1 MAYVNVQDWDE
12 SNVADW
18 LQGLDLQPA
27 ETMKYCESFRNNQIL
42 GSRLL
47 HLTVSDLIQLNV
59 EKLGHQEIILEGLE
73 KLKNL
78 HYNLSTENLQFI
90 ALKLSCKARSLHNEI
105 CLLENQ
111 VLPKSSPN
119 AGGTGG
125 AAGAQRQQK
134 VDTTTMSA
142 VADVLDA
149 LMTMLSWLD
158 KPPFGSPYGMANE
171 RDQNLYKEFWKVY
184 VNLGIKLA
192 TNAQRDTF
200 AENPVQVIKECCLSL
215 ASYSDRLI
223 QDFEDPMI
231 LQPSS
236 LEVVK
241 AKKRPG
247 EEDFGITIDTAASQ
261 PHLISEVRFG
271 SLAYQCGR
279 IHPGDEI
286 VQVNYQTVVGWST
299 KKVLEEINNNAEEAE
314 LDSFDEESEMV
325 LTLKKVPKGLQ
336 LYIQPF
342 PIPVKQQKS
351 KKSMIVTKQVE
362 VTERKLSVSDSK

>member
-12 SNVADW
+12 TNVAEW
-18 LQGLDLQPA
+18 LRGLDLPHA
-27 ETMKYCESFRNNQIL
+27 ETLRYCESFRNNAIV

-47 HLTVSDLIQLNV
+47 HLTVSDLIKLNV
-59 EKLGHQEIILEGLE
+59 EKLGHQEIICEGQE

-111 VLPKSSPN
+111 VKNPPQTQVVTN
-119 AGGTGG
+119 A
-125 AAGAQRQQK
+125 QKIQQQQK
-134 VDTTTMSA
+134 VDTSTMSA

-149 LMTMLSWLD
+149 LMAMLSWLD
-158 KPPFGSPYGMANE
+158 KPPFGSPYGMSAESDSKNPYKSVWK
-171 RDQNLYKEFWKVY
+171 LYVD
-184 VNLGIKLA
+184 LGILMA

-200 AENPVQVIKECCLSL
+200 AENPVQVIKDCCLQL
-215 ASYSDRLI
+215 ARLSDNLI
-223 QDFEDPMI
+223 QDCQDPMI

-236 LEVVK
+236 LKVIT
-241 AKKRPG
+241 AKKRPD
-247 EEDFGITIDTAASQ
+247 EEDFGITIDPTSMS
-261 PHLISEVRFG
+261 HLVMEVRFG

-279 IHPGDEI
+279 IQPGDEI

-299 KKVLEEINNNAEEAE
+299 KNVMEEINVQNV
-314 LDSFDEESEMV
+314 EESELV
-325 LTLKKVPKGLQ
+325 LTLKKVPKHEH

-342 PIPVKQQKS
+342 PIPVKQQKV
-351 KKSMIVTKQVE
+351 KKSPVVTAETE
-362 VTERKLSVSDSK
+362 VTEIPSRTSTRDSK